1 MRGQVSSGF
10 RDVRITEIGAA
21 ERLYVLVL
29 TVVIKLHA
37 VFVYVANGLHSLC
50 TCVVS
55 CAIWYA
61 LSAHY
66 VRHSMLLPMWCIPS
80 ACGLY
85 KLC

>member
-10 RDVRITEIGAA
+10 RDVRITEIGAN

-37 VFVYVANGLHSLC
+37 VFVYVANGLDSLC

-55 CAIWYA
+55 CAI
-61 LSAHY
+61 
-66 VRHSMLLPMWCIPS
+66 
-80 ACGLY
+80 
-85 KLC
+85 